1 MSGTFIFLHID
12 SYSNG
17 LLLNLLSNFSKVAEI
32 LRYPSV
38 LIKFMI
44 SLVNISRQTVDS
56 IICSLLQKL
65 LNTGLYEPRLAV
77 LINLLKDQL
86 FGGEAEEKKSEP
98 TPTELLDRQ
107 RLARERL
114 VALNGHLGSVAD
126 MLQSPAMNKHLIYS
140 LFDVIVDEMYP
151 ELLLSMEE
159 GNEE

>member
-1 MSGTFIFLHID
+1 M
-12 SYSNG
+12 
-17 LLLNLLSNFSKVAEI
+17 SNFSKVAEI
-32 LRYPSV
+32 LRYPTV

-44 SLVNISRQTVDS
+44 SLVNISKQTVDS

-86 FGGEAEEKKSEP
+86 FGSGEAEEKKSEP
-98 TPTELLDRQ
+98 TPTELLERQ

-114 VALNGHLGSVAD
+114 VALNGHLGSLAD
-126 MLQSPAMNKHLIYS
+126 MLQSPPMNKHLIYS

-151 ELLLSMEE
+151 DLLLSMEE
-159 GNEE
+159 DKEE

>member
-1 MSGTFIFLHID
+1 MF
-12 SYSNG
+12 
-17 LLLNLLSNFSKVAEI
+17 NLLSNFSTVAEI

-44 SLVNISRQTVDS
+44 SLVNISTQTVDS

-86 FGGEAEEKKSEP
+86 FGGETTEEKKSEP
-98 TPTELLDRQ
+98 TPTELLERQ

-114 VALNGHLGSVAD
+114 VALNGHLGSLAD
-126 MLQSPAMNKHLIYS
+126 MLQSPPMNKHLIYS

-159 GNEE
+159 DNEE